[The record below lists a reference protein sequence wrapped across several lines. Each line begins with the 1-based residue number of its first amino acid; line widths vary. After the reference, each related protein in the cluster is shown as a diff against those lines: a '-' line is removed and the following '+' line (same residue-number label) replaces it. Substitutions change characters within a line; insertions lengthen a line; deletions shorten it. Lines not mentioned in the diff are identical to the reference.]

1 MKLPEVKRLSEAY
14 SLEQLQSA
22 EHALLEG
29 EAPGLEVHG
38 TDEGEQLT
46 HILGAIDVLK
56 RMETGLDRSMAF
68 REFCSRVRDS
78 IG

>member
-14 SLEQLQSA
+14 SLEQLQVA
-22 EHALLEG
+22 EHELLEG
-29 EAPGLEVHG
+29 KALSLEVHG
-38 TDEGEQLT
+38 KDEGEQLT

-56 RMETGLDRSMAF
+56 RMDTGLDRSMAF